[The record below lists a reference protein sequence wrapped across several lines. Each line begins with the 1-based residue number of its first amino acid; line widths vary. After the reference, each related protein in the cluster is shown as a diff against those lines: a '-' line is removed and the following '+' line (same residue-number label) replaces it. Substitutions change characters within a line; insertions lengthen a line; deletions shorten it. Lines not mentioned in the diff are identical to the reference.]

1 MEGKRLATQ
10 DELVVRVSSSAAD
23 ADADAPSA
31 ANNKKSGRKRMLSDP
46 DVDPPEEPLDVKTAE
61 VSLPVVP
68 SFTEFFFPF
77 FRISFTQRPYRFT
90 GSLVGKFYLVLLS
103 FT

>member
-68 SFTEFFFPF
+68 SFTEFFFFLSFAFLLLNDPTVSLGLLLA
-77 FRISFTQRPYRFT
+77 SFT
-90 GSLVGKFYLVLLS
+90 
-103 FT
+103 

>member
-68 SFTEFFFPF
+68 SFTEFFFSFLSHFFYSTTLPF
-77 FRISFTQRPYRFT
+77 HWVSCWQVLPSFT
-90 GSLVGKFYLVLLS
+90 
-103 FT
+103 